1 MSAMT
6 SALRRRRHLDVTPY
20 LLVAP
25 AVALILLIYVYP
37 IVRVVIDSFLSP
49 TAARGTSVGLANYTF
64 VLNDPVFW
72 KSAGNNVFLLI
83 GMPVMTILALV
94 IAVILFDQIRGWHP
108 PHPLFTPYILA
119 VPVIGVTF
127 VYLYSYNGIVNE
139 MLRAVG
145 AGGLAKDWLGNP
157 TLVMPSILSVIVY
170 RELGF
175 GVMLFLARMASIREE
190 LYEAAMIDGA
200 GWWARLRYITV
211 PQLRTVITF
220 FVVIELITMLSWVF
234 AYVYSMTGGGP
245 AFASSVLE
253 LYIWKYAF
261 AYRAIGIASAVA
273 VLLLVATS
281 VFIVVNCSSG
291 GGGTGESERHRGCPD
306 GARPART
313 GAALLLAFGAVQ
325 TALVL

>member
-6 SALRRRRHLDVTPY
+6 PITRTRRRRDATPY

-25 AVALILLIYVYP
+25 AVALVLIVFGYP
-37 IVRVVIDSFLSP
+37 IVRVFIDSFLSP
-49 TAARGTSVGLANYTF
+49 TAARGTTVGLANYGF
-64 VLNDPVFW
+64 VINDPVFW
-72 KSAGNNVFLLI
+72 KSAGNNVFLLVGVPI
-83 GMPVMTILALV
+83 MTVLALV
-94 IAVILFDQIRGWHP
+94 VAVILFDQIRGWR
-108 PHPLFTPYILA
+108 LYRTFVFTPYILA

-127 VYLYSYNGIVNE
+127 TYLYGYNGVVNE
-139 MLRAVG
+139 VLRAVG
-145 AGGLAKDWLGNP
+145 LGGLAQDWLGSP
-157 TLVMPSILSVIVY
+157 TLVMPSILSVIIY

-190 LYEAAMIDGA
+190 LYEAAKIDGA

-211 PQLRTVITF
+211 PQLRTVISF

-281 VFIVVNCSSG
+281 VLIVVQMLVRG
-291 GGGTGESERHRGCPD
+291 DETDTGEE
-306 GARPART
+306 
-313 GAALLLAFGAVQ
+313 
-325 TALVL
+325 

>member
-6 SALRRRRHLDVTPY
+6 PATRRRRHRDVTPY

-25 AVALILLIYVYP
+25 AVALILIVFGYP
-37 IVRVVIDSFLSP
+37 IVRVLIDSFQSP
-49 TAARGTSVGLANYTF
+49 TATRGTSVGLANYGF
-64 VLNDPVFW
+64 VINDPVFW

-83 GMPVMTILALV
+83 GVPIMTVVALV
-94 IAVILFDQIRGWHP
+94 VAVILFDQIRGWR
-108 PHPLFTPYILA
+108 LYRTFVFTPYILA

-127 VYLYSYNGIVNE
+127 TYLYGYNGVVNE
-139 MLRAVG
+139 VLRAVG
-145 AGGLAKDWLGNP
+145 LGGLAQDWLGSP
-157 TLVMPSILSVIVY
+157 TLVMPSILSVIIY

-211 PQLRTVITF
+211 PQLRTVMSF

-281 VFIVVNCSSG
+281 VLIVVQMLVRGDESD
-291 GGGTGESERHRGCPD
+291 TGEE
-306 GARPART
+306 
-313 GAALLLAFGAVQ
+313 
-325 TALVL
+325 

>member
-1 MSAMT
+1 MSSMT
-6 SALRRRRHLDVTPY
+6 ASIRRRRHWDVMPY

-25 AVALILLIYVYP
+25 TVAFILLIYGYP
-37 IVRVVIDSFLSP
+37 IVRVFIDSFLSP
-49 TAARGTSVGLANYTF
+49 TAARGTSVGLANYGF
-64 VLNDPVFW
+64 VINDPVFW
-72 KSAGNNVFLLI
+72 KSAGNNVFLLFGVPI
-83 GMPVMTILALV
+83 MTAMALIV
-94 IAVILFDQIRGWHP
+94 AVILFDQIRGWRVYRT
-108 PHPLFTPYILA
+108 LVFTPYILA

-127 VYLYSYNGIVNE
+127 VYLYGYNGIVNE
-139 MLRAVG
+139 ILRMLG
-145 AGGLAKDWLGNP
+145 LGGLAQDWLGDP
-157 TLVMPSILSVIVY
+157 DLVMPSILSVIIY

-211 PQLRTVITF
+211 PQLRTVMTF

-281 VFIVVNCSSG
+281 VLIVVQLLVRGDESD
-291 GGGTGESERHRGCPD
+291 TGEE
-306 GARPART
+306 
-313 GAALLLAFGAVQ
+313 
-325 TALVL
+325 

>member
-1 MSAMT
+1 MSAM
-6 SALRRRRHLDVTPY
+6 SSVIRRRGRVDLTPY

-25 AVALILLIYVYP
+25 AVALILLIYGYP
-37 IVRVVIDSFLSP
+37 IVRVIIDSFLSP
-49 TAARGTSVGLANYTF
+49 TAARGTTVGLANYGF
-64 VLNDPVFW
+64 VIDDPVFW
-72 KSAGNNVFLLI
+72 KSAGNNLLLLVGVPI
-83 GMPVMTILALV
+83 MTFVALV
-94 IAVILFDQIRGWHP
+94 VAVILFDQIRGWRVYRT
-108 PHPLFTPYILA
+108 LVFTPYILA

-127 VYLYSYNGIVNE
+127 VYLYGYNGIVNE
-139 MLRAVG
+139 VLRATG
-145 AGGLAKDWLGNP
+145 AGGLAQDWLGSP
-157 TLVMPSILSVIVY
+157 TLVMPSILSVIIY

-211 PQLRTVITF
+211 PQLRTVMSF

-234 AYVYSMTGGGP
+234 AYVYSMTSGGP

-281 VFIVVNCSSG
+281 ALIVVQLLVRGDESD
-291 GGGTGESERHRGCPD
+291 TGEE
-306 GARPART
+306 
-313 GAALLLAFGAVQ
+313 
-325 TALVL
+325 

>member
-1 MSAMT
+1 MT
-6 SALRRRRHLDVTPY
+6 SAIRRRGHGNLTPY
-20 LLVAP
+20 LMVAP
-25 AVALILLIYVYP
+25 AVALILLIYGYP

-49 TAARGTSVGLANYTF
+49 TAQRGTAVGLANYQA
-64 VLNDPVFW
+64 VVDDPVFW
-72 KSAGNNVFLLI
+72 KSASNNIFLLI
-83 GMPVMTILALV
+83 GVPIMTVVALV
-94 IAVILFDQIRGWHP
+94 IAVILFDRIRGWRIYRT
-108 PHPLFTPYILA
+108 LVFTPYILA
-119 VPVIGVTF
+119 VTVIGVTF
-127 VYLYSYNGIVNE
+127 VYLYGYNGIVNTL
-139 MLRAVG
+139 LRG
-145 AGGLAKDWLGNP
+145 IGLGGLAQDWIGDTN
-157 TLVMPSILSVIVY
+157 LVMPSILSVIIY

-211 PQLRTVITF
+211 PQLRTVIGF

-234 AYVYSMTGGGP
+234 GYVYTMTGGGP

-281 VFIVVNCSSG
+281 VLIVVQVLVRGEESD
-291 GGGTGESERHRGCPD
+291 TGEE
-306 GARPART
+306 
-313 GAALLLAFGAVQ
+313 
-325 TALVL
+325 

>member
-1 MSAMT
+1 MSSMT
-6 SALRRRRHLDVTPY
+6 ASIRRRRHWDVMPY

-25 AVALILLIYVYP
+25 AVAFILLIYGYP

-49 TAARGTSVGLANYTF
+49 TAQRGTSVGLANYGF
-64 VLNDPVFW
+64 VINDPVFW
-72 KSAGNNVFLLI
+72 KSAGNNVFLLF
-83 GMPVMTILALV
+83 GVPLMTAMALIV
-94 IAVILFDQIRGWHP
+94 AVILFDRIRGWRIYRT
-108 PHPLFTPYILA
+108 LVFTPYILA

-127 VYLYSYNGIVNE
+127 VYLYGYNGIVNE
-139 MLRAVG
+139 ILRMLG
-145 AGGLAKDWLGNP
+145 LGGLAQDWLGDP
-157 TLVMPSILSVIVY
+157 DLVMPSILSVIIY

-211 PQLRTVITF
+211 PQLRTVISF

-281 VFIVVNCSSG
+281 VLIVVQLLVRGDESD
-291 GGGTGESERHRGCPD
+291 TGEE
-306 GARPART
+306 
-313 GAALLLAFGAVQ
+313 
-325 TALVL
+325 

>member
-64 VLNDPVFW
+64 VVNDPVFW

-83 GMPVMTILALV
+83 GVPIMTILALV
-94 IAVILFDQIRGWHP
+94 IAVILFDQIRGWRIYRT
-108 PHPLFTPYILA
+108 LVFTPYILA

-211 PQLRTVITF
+211 PQLRTVMTF

-261 AYRAIGIASAVA
+261 AYRAVGIASAVA

-281 VFIVVNCSSG
+281 VFIVIQLLVRG
-291 GGGTGESERHRGCPD
+291 EEADTGEE
-306 GARPART
+306 
-313 GAALLLAFGAVQ
+313 
-325 TALVL
+325 

>member
-1 MSAMT
+1 MSSMT
-6 SALRRRRHLDVTPY
+6 ASIRRRRHPDVMPY

-25 AVALILLIYVYP
+25 AVAFILLIYGYP

-49 TAARGTSVGLANYTF
+49 TADRGTTLGLANYGF
-64 VLNDPVFW
+64 VINDPVFW
-72 KSAGNNVFLLI
+72 KSAGNNVFLLFGVPI
-83 GMPVMTILALV
+83 MTAMALIV
-94 IAVILFDQIRGWHP
+94 AVILFDQIRGWRIYRT
-108 PHPLFTPYILA
+108 LVFTPYILA

-127 VYLYSYNGIVNE
+127 VYLYGYNGIVNE
-139 MLRAVG
+139 ILRAIG
-145 AGGLAKDWLGNP
+145 LGGLAQDWLGDP
-157 TLVMPSILSVIVY
+157 DLVMPSILSVIIY

-211 PQLRTVITF
+211 PQLRTVMSF
-220 FVVIELITMLSWVF
+220 FIVIELITMLSWVF

-281 VFIVVNCSSG
+281 VLIVVQMLVRG
-291 GGGTGESERHRGCPD
+291 DETDTGEE
-306 GARPART
+306 
-313 GAALLLAFGAVQ
+313 
-325 TALVL
+325 

>member
-1 MSAMT
+1 MSSTTA
-6 SALRRRRHLDVTPY
+6 SIRRRRHPDVMPY

-25 AVALILLIYVYP
+25 AVAFILLIYGYP

-49 TAARGTSVGLANYTF
+49 TAARGTTVGLANYGF
-64 VLNDPVFW
+64 VINDPVFW
-72 KSAGNNVFLLI
+72 KSAGNNVFLLFGVPI
-83 GMPVMTILALV
+83 MTAVALIV
-94 IAVILFDQIRGWHP
+94 AVILFDQIRGWRIYRT
-108 PHPLFTPYILA
+108 LVFTPYILA

-127 VYLYSYNGIVNE
+127 VYLYGYNGIVNE
-139 MLRAVG
+139 ILRTIG
-145 AGGLAKDWLGNP
+145 LGGLAQDWLGDP
-157 TLVMPSILSVIVY
+157 DLVMPSILSVIIY

-211 PQLRTVITF
+211 PQLRTVISF
-220 FVVIELITMLSWVF
+220 FIVIELITMLSWVF

-281 VFIVVNCSSG
+281 VLIVVQLLVRGDESD
-291 GGGTGESERHRGCPD
+291 TGEE
-306 GARPART
+306 
-313 GAALLLAFGAVQ
+313 
-325 TALVL
+325 

>member
-1 MSAMT
+1 MGATTPSI
-6 SALRRRRHLDVTPY
+6 RHRRHWSVTPY

-25 AVALILLIYVYP
+25 AVAFILLIYGYP

-49 TAARGTSVGLANYTF
+49 TAERGTSVGLANYGF
-64 VLNDPVFW
+64 VINDPVFW
-72 KSAGNNVFLLI
+72 KSAGNNVFLLF
-83 GMPVMTILALV
+83 GVPLMTVVALV
-94 IAVILFDQIRGWHP
+94 VAVILFDRIRGWRIYRT
-108 PHPLFTPYILA
+108 LVFTPYILA

-127 VYLYSYNGIVNE
+127 VYLYGYNGIVNE
-139 MLRAVG
+139 VLRTIG
-145 AGGLAKDWLGNP
+145 LGGLAQDWLGDP
-157 TLVMPSILSVIVY
+157 DLVMPSILSVIIY

-211 PQLRTVITF
+211 PQLKTVMSF

-273 VLLLVATS
+273 VLLLVSTS
-281 VFIVVNCSSG
+281 VLIVVQMLVRG
-291 GGGTGESERHRGCPD
+291 GESE
-306 GARPART
+306 T
-313 GAALLLAFGAVQ
+313 GEE
-325 TALVL
+325 

>member
-1 MSAMT
+1 MSAT
-6 SALRRRRHLDVTPY
+6 TTPIRRRRHWDVMPY

-25 AVALILLIYVYP
+25 AVAFIVLIYGYP
-37 IVRVVIDSFLSP
+37 IVRVFIDSFLSP
-49 TAARGTSVGLANYTF
+49 TAARGTSVGLANYGF
-64 VLNDPVFW
+64 VLDDPVFW
-72 KSAGNNVFLLI
+72 KSAGNNVFLLL
-83 GMPVMTILALV
+83 GVPVMTVVALIV
-94 IAVILFDQIRGWHP
+94 AVILFDQIRGWR
-108 PHPLFTPYILA
+108 LYRTLVFTPYILA

-127 VYLYSYNGIVNE
+127 VYLYGYNGIVNE
-139 MLRAVG
+139 VLRAIG
-145 AGGLAKDWLGNP
+145 LGGLAQDWLGDP
-157 TLVMPSILSVIVY
+157 DLVMPSILSVIIY

-190 LYEAAMIDGA
+190 LYEAAKIDGA

-211 PQLRTVITF
+211 PQLRTVISF

-281 VFIVVNCSSG
+281 VLIVVQLLIRGNESD
-291 GGGTGESERHRGCPD
+291 TGEE
-306 GARPART
+306 
-313 GAALLLAFGAVQ
+313 
-325 TALVL
+325 

>member
-1 MSAMT
+1 MSSMT
-6 SALRRRRHLDVTPY
+6 ASIRRRRHPDVMPY

-25 AVALILLIYVYP
+25 AVAFILLIYGYP
-37 IVRVVIDSFLSP
+37 IVRVFIDSFLSP
-49 TAARGTSVGLANYTF
+49 TAERGTTVGLANYGF
-64 VLNDPVFW
+64 VINDPVFW
-72 KSAGNNVFLLI
+72 KSAGNNVFLLFGVPI
-83 GMPVMTILALV
+83 MTAVALIV
-94 IAVILFDQIRGWHP
+94 AVILFDQIRGWRIYRT
-108 PHPLFTPYILA
+108 LVFTPYILA

-127 VYLYSYNGIVNE
+127 VYLYGYNGIVNE
-139 MLRAVG
+139 ILRTIG
-145 AGGLAKDWLGNP
+145 LGGLAQDWLGDP
-157 TLVMPSILSVIVY
+157 DLVMPSILSVIIY

-211 PQLRTVITF
+211 PQLRTVMSF
-220 FVVIELITMLSWVF
+220 FIVIELITMLSWVF

-281 VFIVVNCSSG
+281 VLIVVQMLVRGDESD
-291 GGGTGESERHRGCPD
+291 TGEE
-306 GARPART
+306 
-313 GAALLLAFGAVQ
+313 
-325 TALVL
+325 

>member
-6 SALRRRRHLDVTPY
+6 SAIRRRRHLDVTPY

-37 IVRVVIDSFLSP
+37 IVRVVIDSFQSP
-49 TAARGTSVGLANYTF
+49 TAARGTTVGLANYTF
-64 VLNDPVFW
+64 VLDDPVFW
-72 KSAGNNVFLLI
+72 KSAQNNVFLLAGVPI
-83 GMPVMTILALV
+83 MTIVALV
-94 IAVILFDQIRGWHP
+94 VAVILFDQIRGWRVYRT
-108 PHPLFTPYILA
+108 LVFTPYIIA

-145 AGGLAKDWLGNP
+145 ADGLAKDWLGNP
-157 TLVMPSILSVIVY
+157 SLVMPSILSVIIY
-170 RELGF
+170 REVGF

-190 LYEAAMIDGA
+190 LYEAAKIDGA
-200 GWWARLRYITV
+200 GWWARLRYVTV
-211 PQLRTVITF
+211 PQLRTVMTF

-273 VLLLVATS
+273 VLLLVFTS
-281 VFIVVNCSSG
+281 VFIVIQLLVRG
-291 GGGTGESERHRGCPD
+291 EETDTGEE
-306 GARPART
+306 
-313 GAALLLAFGAVQ
+313 
-325 TALVL
+325 

>member
-1 MSAMT
+1 MT
-6 SALRRRRHLDVTPY
+6 ASTRRRRHWDVMPY

-25 AVALILLIYVYP
+25 AVAFILLIYGYP
-37 IVRVVIDSFLSP
+37 IVRVFIDSFLSP
-49 TAARGTSVGLANYTF
+49 TAARGTSVGLANYGF
-64 VLNDPVFW
+64 VINDPVFW
-72 KSAGNNVFLLI
+72 KSAGNNVFLLFGVPI
-83 GMPVMTILALV
+83 MTVVALIV
-94 IAVILFDQIRGWHP
+94 AVILFDQIRGWRIYRT
-108 PHPLFTPYILA
+108 LVFTPYILA
-119 VPVIGVTF
+119 VPVVGVTF
-127 VYLYSYNGIVNE
+127 VYLYGYNGIVNE
-139 MLRAVG
+139 ILRMAG
-145 AGGLAKDWLGNP
+145 LGGLAQDWLGNP
-157 TLVMPSILSVIVY
+157 NLVMPSILSVIIY

-211 PQLRTVITF
+211 PQLRTVMSF

-281 VFIVVNCSSG
+281 VLIVVQLLVRGDESD
-291 GGGTGESERHRGCPD
+291 TGEE
-306 GARPART
+306 
-313 GAALLLAFGAVQ
+313 
-325 TALVL
+325 

>member
-1 MSAMT
+1 MSSMT
-6 SALRRRRHLDVTPY
+6 ASIRRRRHWDVMPY

-25 AVALILLIYVYP
+25 AVAFILLIYGYP
-37 IVRVVIDSFLSP
+37 IVRVFIDSFLSP
-49 TAARGTSVGLANYTF
+49 TAARGTSVGLANYGF
-64 VLNDPVFW
+64 VINDPVFW
-72 KSAGNNVFLLI
+72 KSAGNNVFLLFGVPI
-83 GMPVMTILALV
+83 MTAVALIV
-94 IAVILFDQIRGWHP
+94 AVILFDQIRGWRVYRT
-108 PHPLFTPYILA
+108 LVFTPYILA

-127 VYLYSYNGIVNE
+127 VYLYGFNGIVNE
-139 MLRAVG
+139 ILRTIG
-145 AGGLAKDWLGNP
+145 LGGLAQDWLGDP
-157 TLVMPSILSVIVY
+157 DLVMPSILSVIIY

-211 PQLRTVITF
+211 PQLRTVMSF

-245 AFASSVLE
+245 AFASSVAE

-281 VFIVVNCSSG
+281 VLIVAQLLVRGDESD
-291 GGGTGESERHRGCPD
+291 TGEE
-306 GARPART
+306 
-313 GAALLLAFGAVQ
+313 
-325 TALVL
+325 

>member
-1 MSAMT
+1 MT
-6 SALRRRRHLDVTPY
+6 
-20 LLVAP
+20 
-25 AVALILLIYVYP
+25 AVALIV
-37 IVRVVIDSFLSP
+37 
-49 TAARGTSVGLANYTF
+49 
-64 VLNDPVFW
+64 
-72 KSAGNNVFLLI
+72 
-83 GMPVMTILALV
+83 
-94 IAVILFDQIRGWHP
+94 AVILFDQIRGWRIYRT
-108 PHPLFTPYILA
+108 LVFTPYILA
-119 VPVIGVTF
+119 VPVVGVTF
-127 VYLYSYNGIVNE
+127 VDLYGYNGIINE
-139 MLRAVG
+139 ILRAIG
-145 AGGLAKDWLGNP
+145 LGGLAQDWLGDP
-157 TLVMPSILSVIVY
+157 HLVMPSILSVIIY

-211 PQLRTVITF
+211 PQLRTVMSF

-281 VFIVVNCSSG
+281 VLIVVQLLVRGDESD
-291 GGGTGESERHRGCPD
+291 TGEE
-306 GARPART
+306 
-313 GAALLLAFGAVQ
+313 
-325 TALVL
+325 